1 MTRPVSQPFP
11 RLRRRRSRTIARVV
25 RTLLASAAILVSA
38 AAALRA
44 QAPPAPEILVV
55 PFEAQGDPRAFWLG
69 EASAILLEEA
79 LADLGHAVVP
89 REARVELVDR
99 LGLPATGALTYA
111 SAIRIAR
118 FLGAPQ
124 VMLGTSSLDED
135 GLTVSAHVVD
145 LIDGRVRDAVTRSQ
159 PLRELFDLHARLAR
173 QLTQAAPAAPELLAS
188 RQHPD
193 PEAFE
198 DYVKGLLAP
207 SVDARIR
214 LLTEAIEREPAY
226 TAARLALWQV
236 HTTAGNHA
244 AALDVALAIDPGG
257 SDPVPARFAESASLI
272 ALGRLDESFE
282 RLSDL
287 SDRAPDEAAVFN
299 NLGVVQLRRGAGQEG
314 GWPVFYFH
322 RAVELAPHV
331 VDFCFNL
338 GYAYWLAG
346 DADAAI
352 YWLTEAVRRDPGD
365 AEAHH
370 VLGAALDRMGRRDQ
384 ARLEAELA
392 AELSSDFADRTDT
405 RVAPGLERLVRRHG
419 GGSPAGLDARF
430 LEGARREHADLALF
444 HLERARRLLDEGRLV
459 QAVDEARRAVFLTPY
474 GAEASLLLGRILL
487 RLDRVDDAVEALNLS
502 LWSAE
507 TVEAH
512 VALATAL
519 SRRGDAQGAAAE
531 VEAALAIDPGSVAAL
546 ALQQELGAAGVR

>member
-1 MTRPVSQPFP
+1 M
-11 RLRRRRSRTIARVV
+11 
-25 RTLLASAAILVSA
+25 LASAAA
-38 AAALRA
+38 PLRA
-44 QAPPAPEILVV
+44 QAPPAPEVLVV

-111 SAIRIAR
+111 SAIRMAR

-124 VMLGTSSLDED
+124 VMLGTSSLDAE
-135 GLTVSAHVVD
+135 GLTVRAHVVD
-145 LIDGRVRDAVTRSQ
+145 LIDGRVRDAVTRTQ

-173 QLTQAAPAAPELLAS
+173 QLTHAPPAGGELVGS

-214 LLTEAIEREPAY
+214 LLTEAIDREPDY

-244 AALDVALAIDPGG
+244 AALGVARAIDPGG
-257 SDPVPARFAESASLI
+257 SDLVPARFAESASLI
-272 ALGRLDESFE
+272 ALGRLDEAFE

-287 SDRAPDEAAVFN
+287 SERAPDEAAVFN
-299 NLGVVQLRRGAGQEG
+299 NLGIVQLRRGAGQEG

-346 DADAAI
+346 EADAAI

-384 ARLEAELA
+384 SRLEAELA
-392 AELSSDFADRTDT
+392 AELSSDYADRTDT
-405 RVAPGLERLVRRHG
+405 SVAPGLERLVRRHG
-419 GGSPAGLDARF
+419 GGAPAGLDARF

-444 HLERARRLLDEGRLV
+444 HLDRARRLLDEGRLV

-474 GAEASLLLGRILL
+474 SAEASLLLGRILL

-519 SRRGDAQGAAAE
+519 SRRGDTQGAAAE
-531 VEAALAIDPGSVAAL
+531 VDAALAIDPGSVAAL
-546 ALQQELGAAGVR
+546 ALRQELGTAGVR